1 LVEASKRHPVSG
13 NAEGSYL
20 TMQSKEGA
28 VFFVINIVG
37 NFGTV
42 SLPLQRVIRILAWIL
57 RDRNPARTSF
67 DFHLAKSDLSETW
80 SLS

>member
-57 RDRNPARTSF
+57 RETEIRREPALIFISQI
-67 DFHLAKSDLSETW
+67 
-80 SLS
+80 

>member
-1 LVEASKRHPVSG
+1 LVEAAKRHPVSG

-20 TMQSKEGA
+20 TMRSKEGA

-42 SLPLQRVIRILAWIL
+42 SPPYDV
-57 RDRNPARTSF
+57 RNQDFCLGSLGDLKSTRTSF
-67 DFHLAKSDLSETW
+67 DFISQI
-80 SLS
+80 

>member
-42 SLPLQRVIRILAWIL
+42 SPPYGVVIGTFYLGSWRDSSPLELAFSLILQICL
-57 RDRNPARTSF
+57 I
-67 DFHLAKSDLSETW
+67 
-80 SLS
+80 

>member
-57 RDRNPARTSF
+57 REIEIWPEPALIFISQI
-67 DFHLAKSDLSETW
+67 
-80 SLS
+80 